1 MEIKKNPKANLET
14 KRGMFIQIGLVIA
27 ISTSLIAFEWKSY
40 EKSASDLGTME
51 LALEDEEM
59 IPITQREIKPPP
71 PPPPPPEIIQ
81 IVEDDVEI
89 EVELEIEETDSDED
103 EIIEIEEEEE
113 EDEVFNFAVVEDKP
127 IYPGCENVSKDE
139 RYMCFQQGIMKHIRS
154 NFKYPAIPKEM
165 GISEKIFVQFVID
178 KLGKITNALV
188 VRGEDKHLKEEAL
201 RLVNSIPKLQAAKQR
216 GKPVPCSFTVPI
228 NFKLQ

>member
-1 MEIKKNPKANLET
+1 MEIKKSSKANLES
-14 KRGMFIQIGLVIA
+14 KRGLFTQIGLVFA
-27 ISTSLIAFEWKSY
+27 LSASLLAFEWKSY

-51 LALEDEEM
+51 LSIDDEEM

-71 PPPPPPEIIQ
+71 PPPPPPEVIQ

-103 EIIEIEEEEE
+103 EIIEIEEDEE
-113 EDEVFNFAVVEDKP
+113 EDEIFNFAVVEDKP
-127 IYPGCENVSKDE
+127 VFPGCEDVSKEE
-139 RYMCFQQGIMKHIRS
+139 RYMCFQQGIMKHIRN

-165 GISEKIFVQFVID
+165 GVSEKIFVQFVID
-178 KLGKITNALV
+178 KSGKITKSTV
-188 VRGEDKHLKEEAL
+188 VRGEDKHLKKEAI
-201 RLVNSIPKLQAAKQR
+201 RLVNSIPKLKAAKQR

>member
-1 MEIKKNPKANLET
+1 MKIKKSSKANLES
-14 KRGMFIQIGLVIA
+14 KRGLFVQIGLVIA
-27 ISTSLIAFEWKSY
+27 LSASLLAFEWKSY
-40 EKSASDLGTME
+40 DKSVSDLGTME
-51 LALEDEEM
+51 LSIDDEEM

-71 PPPPPPEIIQ
+71 PPPPPPEVIQ
-81 IVEDDVEI
+81 IVEDDIEI

-127 IYPGCENVSKDE
+127 VFPGCEDVSKEE
-139 RYMCFQQGIMKHIRS
+139 RYMCFQQGIMKHIRN

-165 GISEKIFVQFVID
+165 GVSEKIFVQFVID
-178 KLGKITNALV
+178 KSGQITKSTV
-188 VRGEDKHLKEEAL
+188 VRGEDKHLKKEAI
-201 RLVNSIPKLQAAKQR
+201 RLVNSIPKLKAAKQR

>member
-1 MEIKKNPKANLET
+1 MVNKKNKKSDLEA
-14 KRGMFIQIGLVIA
+14 KRILFIQIGLI
-27 ISTSLIAFEWKSY
+27 ISLSFSLIAFEWKSY
-40 EKSASDLGTME
+40 DNNASNLGKLDM
-51 LALEDEEM
+51 ALDDEEI

-71 PPPPPPEIIQ
+71 PPPPPPEVIQ

-103 EIIEIEEEEE
+103 EIIEIIEEEEE
-113 EDEVFNFAVVEDKP
+113 EEIFNFAVVEDKP
-127 IYPGCENVSKDE
+127 IFPGCENIPKSE
-139 RYMCFQQGIMKHIRS
+139 RYMCFQKGIMRHIKN

-178 KLGKITNALV
+178 KSGNITKSTI
-188 VRGEDKHLKEEAL
+188 VRGEDKHLKKEAM
-201 RLVNSIPKLQAAKQR
+201 RLVNSIPKLKPAKQR
-216 GKPVPCSFTVPI
+216 GKAVPCSFTVPI

>member
-1 MEIKKNPKANLET
+1 MEIKKSSKANLES
-14 KRGMFIQIGLVIA
+14 KRGLFVQIGLVFA
-27 ISTSLIAFEWKSY
+27 LSASLLAFEWKSY

-51 LALEDEEM
+51 LSIDDEEM

-71 PPPPPPEIIQ
+71 PPPPPPEVIQ

-103 EIIEIEEEEE
+103 EIIEIEEDEE
-113 EDEVFNFAVVEDKP
+113 EDEIFNFAVVEDKP
-127 IYPGCENVSKDE
+127 VFPGCEDVSKEE
-139 RYMCFQQGIMKHIRS
+139 RYMCFQQGIMKHIRN

-165 GISEKIFVQFVID
+165 GVSEKIFVQFVID
-178 KLGKITNALV
+178 KSGQITKSTV
-188 VRGEDKHLKEEAL
+188 VRGEDKHLKKEAI
-201 RLVNSIPKLQAAKQR
+201 RLVNSIPKLKAAKQR

>member
-1 MEIKKNPKANLET
+1 METKKNPKANLET
-14 KRGMFIQIGLVIA
+14 KRGMFVQIGLIVA
-27 ISTSLIAFEWKSY
+27 ISASLIAFEWKSY

-51 LALEDEEM
+51 MSLEDEEI

-71 PPPPPPEIIQ
+71 PPPPPPEVIQ

-89 EVELEIEETDSDED
+89 EVELEIEETETDED

-113 EDEVFNFAVVEDKP
+113 EDEIFNFAVVEDKP
-127 IYPGCENVSKDE
+127 IFPGCENVSKEE
-139 RYMCFQQGIMKHIRS
+139 RYVCFQQGIMKHIRK
-154 NFKYPAIPKEM
+154 NFKYPAIAKEM

-178 KLGKITNALV
+178 KSGNITNSLV
-188 VRGEDKHLKEEAL
+188 VRGEDRHLKKEAL
-201 RLVNSIPKLQAAKQR
+201 RLVNSIPKLKAAKQR

>member
-14 KRGMFIQIGLVIA
+14 KRGMFIQIGLIVA
-27 ISTSLIAFEWKSY
+27 ISVSLVAFEWKSY

-103 EIIEIEEEEE
+103 ELREIEEEEE
-113 EDEVFNFAVVEDKP
+113 DDEIFNFAVVEDKP

-139 RYMCFQQGIMKHIRS
+139 RYMCFQHRH
-154 NFKYPAIPKEM
+154 Y
-165 GISEKIFVQFVID
+165 
-178 KLGKITNALV
+178 
-188 VRGEDKHLKEEAL
+188 EAY
-201 RLVNSIPKLQAAKQR
+201 S
-216 GKPVPCSFTVPI
+216 
-228 NFKLQ
+228 

>member
-1 MEIKKNPKANLET
+1 MEIKKSSKANLES
-14 KRGMFIQIGLVIA
+14 KRGLFVQIGLVIA
-27 ISTSLIAFEWKSY
+27 LSASLLAFEWKSY
-40 EKSASDLGTME
+40 DKSASDLGTME
-51 LALEDEEM
+51 LSIDDEEM

-71 PPPPPPEIIQ
+71 PPPPPPEVIQ
-81 IVEDDVEI
+81 IVEDDIEI

-127 IYPGCENVSKDE
+127 VFPGCEDVSKEE
-139 RYMCFQQGIMKHIRS
+139 RYMCFQQGIMKHIRN

-165 GISEKIFVQFVID
+165 GVSEKIFVQFVID
-178 KLGKITNALV
+178 KSGQITKSTV
-188 VRGEDKHLKEEAL
+188 VRGEDKHLKKEAI
-201 RLVNSIPKLQAAKQR
+201 RLVNSIPKLKAAKQR

>member
-1 MEIKKNPKANLET
+1 METKKNPKANLET

-89 EVELEIEETDSDED
+89 EVELEIEV
-103 EIIEIEEEEE
+103 
-113 EDEVFNFAVVEDKP
+113 EV
-127 IYPGCENVSKDE
+127 
-139 RYMCFQQGIMKHIRS
+139 
-154 NFKYPAIPKEM
+154 
-165 GISEKIFVQFVID
+165 
-178 KLGKITNALV
+178 
-188 VRGEDKHLKEEAL
+188 
-201 RLVNSIPKLQAAKQR
+201 
-216 GKPVPCSFTVPI
+216 
-228 NFKLQ
+228 

>member
-14 KRGMFIQIGLVIA
+14 RRVMFLQIGLIVA
-27 ISTSLIAFEWKSY
+27 LLVSLLAFEWKSY
-40 EKSASDLGTME
+40 EKSGSDLGSME
-51 LALEDEEM
+51 MSLEDEDI

-71 PPPPPPEIIQ
+71 PPPPPPEVIQ

-113 EDEVFNFAVVEDKP
+113 DDEIFNFAVVEDKP
-127 IYPGCENVSKDE
+127 IFPGCEDVPKSD
-139 RYMCFQQGIMKHIRS
+139 RYMCFQQGIMKHIRK

-165 GISEKIFVQFVID
+165 GVSEKIFVQFVID
-178 KLGKITNALV
+178 KGGRITKSVV

>member
-1 MEIKKNPKANLET
+1 MVVKC
-14 KRGMFIQIGLVIA
+14 F
-27 ISTSLIAFEWKSY
+27 AFFAKFS
-40 EKSASDLGTME
+40 SFVR
-51 LALEDEEM
+51 
-59 IPITQREIKPPP
+59 TQ
-71 PPPPPPEIIQ
+71 PPPPEVIQ

-113 EDEVFNFAVVEDKP
+113 DDEVFNFAVVEDKP
-127 IYPGCENVSKDE
+127 IFPGCEDVSKEE
-139 RYMCFQQGIMKHIRS
+139 RYMCFQQGIMKHIRK

-178 KLGKITNALV
+178 KGGRITKSVV
-188 VRGEDKHLKEEAL
+188 VRGEDKHLKAEAL

>member
-1 MEIKKNPKANLET
+1 MQIKKNPKANLET
-14 KRGMFIQIGLVIA
+14 KRGMFVQIGLVIS
-27 ISTSLIAFEWKSY
+27 ISLSLLAFEWKSY
-40 EKSASDLGTME
+40 EKSAADLGTME
-51 LALEDEEM
+51 LALEDEEI
-59 IPITQREIKPPP
+59 IPVTQREIKPPP
-71 PPPPPPEIIQ
+71 PPPPPPEVIQ

-89 EVELEIEETDSDED
+89 EVELEIEDTDSDED
-103 EIIEIEEEEE
+103 EIIEIEDEEE

-127 IYPGCENVSKDE
+127 IFPGCEDVSKEE
-139 RYMCFQQGIMKHIRS
+139 RYMCFQQGIMKHIRK

-178 KLGKITNALV
+178 KTGKITNAKV
-188 VRGEDKHLKEEAL
+188 VRGEDKHLKTEAL

-216 GKPVPCSFTVPI
+216 GKSVPCSFTVPI

>member
-14 KRGMFIQIGLVIA
+14 RRVMFLQIGLIVA
-27 ISTSLIAFEWKSY
+27 LLVSLLAFEWKSY
-40 EKSASDLGTME
+40 EKSGSDLGSME
-51 LALEDEEM
+51 MSLEDEDI

-71 PPPPPPEIIQ
+71 PPPPPPEVIQ

-113 EDEVFNFAVVEDKP
+113 DDEIFNFAVVEDKP
-127 IYPGCENVSKDE
+127 IFPGCEDVPKSD
-139 RYMCFQQGIMKHIRS
+139 RYMCFQQGIMKHIRK

-178 KLGKITNALV
+178 KGGRITKSLV

>member
-1 MEIKKNPKANLET
+1 
-14 KRGMFIQIGLVIA
+14 MFLQIGLIVA
-27 ISTSLIAFEWKSY
+27 LLVSLLAFEWKSY
-40 EKSASDLGTME
+40 EKSGSDLGSME
-51 LALEDEEM
+51 MSLEDEDI

-71 PPPPPPEIIQ
+71 PPPPPPEVIQ

-113 EDEVFNFAVVEDKP
+113 DDEIFNFAVVEDKP
-127 IYPGCENVSKDE
+127 IFPGCEDVPKSD
-139 RYMCFQQGIMKHIRS
+139 RYMCFQQGIMKHIRK

-178 KLGKITNALV
+178 KGGRITKSVV

>member
-1 MEIKKNPKANLET
+1 MEIKKSSKANLES
-14 KRGMFIQIGLVIA
+14 KRGLFVQIGLVIA
-27 ISTSLIAFEWKSY
+27 LSASLLAFEWKSY

-51 LALEDEEM
+51 LSIDDEEM

-71 PPPPPPEIIQ
+71 PPPPPPEVIQ

-113 EDEVFNFAVVEDKP
+113 EDEIFNFAVVEDKP
-127 IYPGCENVSKDE
+127 VFPGCEDVSKEE
-139 RYMCFQQGIMKHIRS
+139 RYMCFQQGIMKHIRN
-154 NFKYPAIPKEM
+154 NFKYPPIPKEM
-165 GISEKIFVQFVID
+165 GVSEKIFVQFVID
-178 KLGKITNALV
+178 KSGQITKSIV
-188 VRGEDKHLKEEAL
+188 VRGEDKHLKKEAI
-201 RLVNSIPKLQAAKQR
+201 RLVNSIPKLKAAKQR

>member
-1 MEIKKNPKANLET
+1 MEPKKNPNVDLEK
-14 KRGMFIQIGLVIA
+14 KRGLYLQIGLAIA
-27 ISTSLIAFEWKSY
+27 LFIVLGAFEYRSY
-40 EKSASDLGTME
+40 EKLASSLGE
-51 LALEDEEM
+51 FNLEADWEEE
-59 IPITQREIKPPP
+59 IENTFREEKPPP

-113 EDEVFNFAVVEDKP
+113 DDEIFNFAVVEDKP

-178 KLGKITNALV
+178 KTGRITNSLV

>member
-1 MEIKKNPKANLET
+1 MKIKKSSKANLES
-14 KRGMFIQIGLVIA
+14 KRGLFVQIGLVIA
-27 ISTSLIAFEWKSY
+27 LSASLLAFEWKSY
-40 EKSASDLGTME
+40 DKSASDLGTME
-51 LALEDEEM
+51 LSIDDEEM

-71 PPPPPPEIIQ
+71 PPPPPPEVIQ
-81 IVEDDVEI
+81 IVEDDIEI

-127 IYPGCENVSKDE
+127 VFPGCEDVSKEE
-139 RYMCFQQGIMKHIRS
+139 RYMCFQQGIMKHIRN

-165 GISEKIFVQFVID
+165 GVSEKIFVQFVID
-178 KLGKITNALV
+178 KSGQITKSTV
-188 VRGEDKHLKEEAL
+188 VRGEDKHLKKEAI
-201 RLVNSIPKLQAAKQR
+201 RLVNSIPKLKAAKQR